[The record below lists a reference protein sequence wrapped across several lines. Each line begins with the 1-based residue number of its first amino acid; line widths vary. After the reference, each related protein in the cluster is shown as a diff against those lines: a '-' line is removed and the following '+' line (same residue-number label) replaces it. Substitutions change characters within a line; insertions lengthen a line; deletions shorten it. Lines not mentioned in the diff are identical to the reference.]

1 MKLITCRRQDEIP
14 FVAVVSEDILSVLP
28 VAAAGLSYTSM
39 NELIEKITDEELSSL
54 ACAFSAHANEA
65 IPFADVELLAPIPV
79 PKQDILCLGI
89 NYMEHAVESAR
100 YKKEDFNG
108 ERPYPVYF
116 CKRVN
121 ECTPH
126 GGMIDGHFDIQERLD
141 YEVELA
147 VIIRKDAKNVK
158 REDALNYVF
167 GYTIVND
174 VSSRDLQGRH
184 KQFYFGKSLDSFT
197 CMGPWIVTADE
208 LPGIPDL
215 PICSHINGELRQSST
230 TGHMIFDI
238 PYIIEELSHGLTLK
252 SGSVIATGTP
262 SGVGMGFT
270 PPKWMHSGDVVEC
283 TIEGIGTLRNTV
295 K

>member
-1 MKLITCRRQDEIP
+1 MKLITYRSDNLES
-14 FVAVVSEDILSVLP
+14 VGVVTEDGLSVLP
-28 VAAAGLSYTSM
+28 LSAFGLPYASM
-39 NELIEKITDEELSSL
+39 NELIEKITDEELAAISRSL
-54 ACAFSAHANEA
+54 PEKQAEA
-65 IPFADVELLAPIPV
+65 IPFGSVELLAPIPV

-89 NYMEHAVESAR
+89 NYMDHAVESAR

-126 GGMIDGHFDIQERLD
+126 GGEIDGHFDIQERLD

-147 VIIRKDAKNVK
+147 VVIRKDARNVK
-158 REDALNYVF
+158 REDALDYVF

-174 VSSRDLQGRH
+174 VSYRDLQGRH
-184 KQFYFGKSLDSFT
+184 KQFYFGKSLDTFT

-208 LPGIPDL
+208 LPGVPDL
-215 PICSHINGELRQSST
+215 PIYSKVSGELRQNST

-238 PYIIEELSHGLTLK
+238 PYIIEELSAGLTLK
-252 SGSVIATGTP
+252 SGTVIATGTP

-270 PPKWMHSGDVVEC
+270 PPTWMKSGDVVEC
-283 TIEGIGTLRNTV
+283 TVEGIGTLRNTV

>member
-1 MKLITCRRQDEIP
+1 MKLITYRSDNLES
-14 FVAVVSEDILSVLP
+14 VGVVTEDGLSVLP
-28 VAAAGLSYTSM
+28 LSAFGLPYASM
-39 NELIEKITDEELSSL
+39 NELIEKITDEELAAISRSL
-54 ACAFSAHANEA
+54 PEKQAEA
-65 IPFADVELLAPIPV
+65 IPFGSVELLAPIPV

-89 NYMEHAVESAR
+89 NYMDHAVESAR

-126 GGMIDGHFDIQERLD
+126 GGEIDGHFDIQERLD

-147 VIIRKDAKNVK
+147 VVIRKDARNVK
-158 REDALNYVF
+158 REDALDYVF

-184 KQFYFGKSLDSFT
+184 KQFYFGKSLDTFT
-197 CMGPWIVTADE
+197 CMGPWIVSADE
-208 LPGIPDL
+208 LPAVPDL
-215 PICSHINGELRQSST
+215 PIYSKVSGELRQNST

-238 PYIIEELSHGLTLK
+238 PYIIEELSAGLTLK
-252 SGSVIATGTP
+252 SGTVIATGTP

-270 PPKWMHSGDVVEC
+270 PPKWMKSGDVVEC
-283 TIEGIGTLRNTV
+283 TVEGIGTLRNTV